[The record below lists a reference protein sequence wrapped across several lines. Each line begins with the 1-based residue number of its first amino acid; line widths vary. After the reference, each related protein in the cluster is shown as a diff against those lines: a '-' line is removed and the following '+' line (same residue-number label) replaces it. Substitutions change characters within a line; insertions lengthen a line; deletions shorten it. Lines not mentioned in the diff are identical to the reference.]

1 MAFIGIF
8 FLSIFA
14 IFIFIAILSVFIP
27 SFIIALVNLIQGIR
41 HNWPKKNIV
50 LLAVFGTIALSII
63 LIWFITFLYNQI
75 SKSGTTSSSTSE
87 LVIINNYIMTLSY
100 L

>member
-50 LLAVFGTIALSII
+50 LFAVFGTIAGSII

-75 SKSGTTSSSTSE
+75 SQSGTTSSSTSE

>member
-50 LLAVFGTIALSII
+50 LLAVFGTIAGSII

-75 SKSGTTSSSTSE
+75 SQSGTTSSSTSE

>member
-14 IFIFIAILSVFIP
+14 IFIFIAVLSVFIP

-41 HNWPKKNIV
+41 HNWQKKNIV
-50 LLAVFGTIALSII
+50 LFAVFGTIAGSII

-75 SKSGTTSSSTSE
+75 SQSGATSTTSEE
-87 LVIINNYIMTLSY
+87 LVIINNYIKMMAY

>member
-50 LLAVFGTIALSII
+50 LLAVFGTIAGSII

-75 SKSGTTSSSTSE
+75 SQSGTTSSSASE

>member
-50 LLAVFGTIALSII
+50 LLAVFGTIAGSII

-75 SKSGTTSSSTSE
+75 SQSGATSSSTSE

>member
-1 MAFIGIF
+1 MAFIEIF

-50 LLAVFGTIALSII
+50 LLAVFGTIAGSII

-75 SKSGTTSSSTSE
+75 SQSGTTSSSTSE

>member
-14 IFIFIAILSVFIP
+14 IFIFIAVLSVFIP

-50 LLAVFGTIALSII
+50 LLAVFGTIAGSII

-75 SKSGTTSSSTSE
+75 SQSGTTSSSTSE